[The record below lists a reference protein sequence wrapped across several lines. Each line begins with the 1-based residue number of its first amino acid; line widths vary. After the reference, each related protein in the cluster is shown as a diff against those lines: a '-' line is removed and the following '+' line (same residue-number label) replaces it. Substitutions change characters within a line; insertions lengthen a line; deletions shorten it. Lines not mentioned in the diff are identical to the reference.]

1 MTGIQGNQTAQGP
14 KHKRNVT
21 RRKVVVAGGAAVAAV
36 GVGGTI
42 AATANA
48 YQTKKGASPTASST
62 SSETCYKLT
71 SETTEGPYYIDAD
84 KLRQDITEDREGI
97 PLTLRLKVIDNE
109 TCKPIRN
116 AAVDIWHCDAL
127 GLYSGYED
135 LSSGGGGG
143 GTPPS
148 GTPTDVP
155 SGTPTG
161 SPPAGG
167 GGGGHEEPT
176 DDKRYLRGTWKTDKQ
191 GFVTFKTVFPG
202 WYRGRCVHIHTKV
215 HVSGTWTD
223 MRLRGWQ
230 HLPHRPVLLRRGVGA
245 RLGGGRA
252 VLHVD
257 DRAHDAHRGHHLRPV
272 RHGWWSPQAQVQEE
286 RHREGRPRH
295 HHHGRRPGRDPRG
308 HGRRGAAGCVGD
320 HVRLRL
326 GLVVR
331 FGEAS
336 RSQGGPGEW
345 DPGPATP
352 CRICSY
358 T

>member
-48 YQTKKGASPTASST
+48 GQTKKGASPTASST

-223 MRLRGWQ
+223 AGYEGGNTCHTGQ
-230 HLPHRPVLLRRGVGA
+230 FFFDEESVLASAEVEPYSTSTTERTTLTEDTIYDQSGTVGGLLKLKYKKNGIAKGVLGTITMGVDPDATHEGTDDAVQPGA
-245 RLGGGRA
+245 SA
-252 VLHVD
+252 TT
-257 DRAHDAHRGHHLRPV
+257 
-272 RHGWWSPQAQVQEE
+272 S
-286 RHREGRPRH
+286 
-295 HHHGRRPGRDPRG
+295 
-308 HGRRGAAGCVGD
+308 
-320 HVRLRL
+320 
-326 GLVVR
+326 
-331 FGEAS
+331 AS
-336 RSQGGPGEW
+336 AS
-345 DPGPATP
+345 A
-352 CRICSY
+352 S
-358 T
+358 